1 MSNFLLNLCI
11 TQIAMAT
18 YLYPLGIGDMEGI
31 TYSSIAMFLLADFE
45 IVDFAESI
53 GEMRLQPTTARVI
66 AQVIVPCLELILAIE
81 DTIVEAG
88 SEERR

>member
-18 YLYPLGIGDMEGI
+18 YLNTFGIGDMEGI
-31 TYSSIAMFLLADFE
+31 ADRGIAMSLLTGLE
-45 IVDFAESI
+45 VVDFAESI
-53 GEMRLQPTTARVI
+53 REMHLQPTTARVI
-66 AQVIVPCLELILAIE
+66 AQIIVPALELVLALE
-81 DTIVEAG
+81 DTIVKAG